1 MSSRTI
7 LIIVNAVAI
16 AAVLGFIAYRVVSLR
31 RNPHERNPDNLTPFF
46 DDDVLEGAHLERVL
60 GVSLIALIVAVLGL
74 LGYFIWEPFRE
85 ASAKDGFHEQ
95 SVERGAILFA
105 NSASKEYDSTK
116 SLLCA
121 NCHGVDGGG
130 GTATFVVKS
139 DDPRCDPNQTVDAK
153 LAEEQPYCL
162 PTQVAWAAPSL
173 QLADLRFDRKQL
185 TQIITYGRPGTPM
198 PAWGVAS
205 GKGALQQQSIQDLVN
220 YVESLGTTPDKAQA
234 AAAAELKD
242 CTRAA
247 CVGRKQL
254 ADPEVQAAAD
264 KWVVDAR
271 AELVAA
277 QAEAAEAS
285 VKEAATSAKLVQ
297 EKQEQVDVAEAW
309 QRTTQS
315 ASDGQLLFMNNCAR
329 CHTRGWSY
337 FDPTKPEDG
346 NTSMG
351 IMGGGA
357 YGPNL
362 TGGDVNNQFPPPT
375 GESELFGWI
384 SIGVPANQQYG
395 IRGIS
400 SGRMPHFGAVLT
412 KDQIEAIMAYE
423 RSL

>member
-7 LIIVNAVAI
+7 LIIVNVVAI

-31 RNPHERNPDNLTPFF
+31 RNKHETSPDNLTPFF

-60 GVSLIALIVAVLGL
+60 GVSLIALIIAVLAL

-105 NSASKEYDSTK
+105 NSQSKEYDSTK

-121 NCHGVDGGG
+121 TCHGVDGGG
-130 GTATFVVKS
+130 GVATFVVKS
-139 DDPRCDPNQTVDAK
+139 DDPRCDPNQTVNAK
-153 LAEEQPYCL
+153 LAENQPYCL
-162 PTQVAWAAPSL
+162 PKQVSWAAPSL
-173 QLADLRFDRKQL
+173 QLAGLRYDRKQL
-185 TQIITYGRPGTPM
+185 TQIITFGRPGTPM

-220 YVESLGTTPDKAQA
+220 YVESLTTTSDKAQA

-254 ADPEVQAAAD
+254 SDPEVQAAAA

-271 AELVAA
+271 AQLAAA
-277 QAEAAEAS
+277 QVEAAAAS
-285 VKEAATSAKLVQ
+285 VTETATYAKLLQ
-297 EKQEQVDVAEAW
+297 QKQEQVDVAEAW
-309 QRTTQS
+309 QRTTES

-329 CHTRGWSY
+329 CHTRGWSD
-337 FDPTKPEDG
+337 FDPTNPEASPPPG
-346 NTSMG
+346 P
-351 IMGGGA
+351 MGGGA

-375 GESELFGWI
+375 GESELFSWI
-384 SIGVPANQQYG
+384 SIGVEANQGYG
-395 IRGIS
+395 VRGIS